1 MIGYGEGYVREYVAG
16 AQACRG
22 REDVV
27 QRCYEALLAVRGG
40 EEAGDALHRPALRLR
55 LLRSLLWLLR
65 RAGGR
70 LRERAPSLAGLA
82 LLPGARREARG
93 PARGLFSMTAG
104 CRPHAQLL
112 LAAAAAHAREA
123 HRLPERRLGL
133 LRAASPRRLAG
144 ACLRPPAPQPA
155 SRRAGAA
162 RGRAYPWACVQAA
175 CAHGV

>member
-1 MIGYGEGYVREYVAG
+1 M
-16 AQACRG
+16 
-22 REDVV
+22 

-65 RAGGR
+65 RAGSR